1 MHDTLTSEGNTFNG
15 VDFQVLF
22 TLVRLF
28 STHRK
33 SQITSWQQALS
44 NIGSNES
51 YRMKRVSELGFTMSG
66 REASA
71 SEYWE
76 KYTSRNWK
84 IH

>member
-1 MHDTLTSEGNTFNG
+1 MGENEKRCMIDTLASEGNTFNG

-44 NIGSNES
+44 NIGLNES
-51 YRMKRVSELGFTMSG
+51 YRSEF
-66 REASA
+66 AS
-71 SEYWE
+71 WVL
-76 KYTSRNWK
+76 R
-84 IH
+84 

>member
-1 MHDTLTSEGNTFNG
+1 MGENEKRCMIDTLASEGNTFNG

-44 NIGSNES
+44 NIGLNES
-51 YRMKRVSELGFTMSG
+51 YRSKFPSWVLR
-66 REASA
+66 
-71 SEYWE
+71 
-76 KYTSRNWK
+76 
-84 IH
+84 